1 MSDTSYDRLPSRAVT
16 PELASAAAT
25 EREKVAV
32 AAPYAASVLIHV
44 HGVVPVGESVTTP
57 DTAMQ
62 MAAQAVQPAIG
73 EGAQSDAEQAARAL
87 VREAVG
93 E

>member
-25 EREKVAV
+25 EREKVAL

-44 HGVVPVGESVTTP
+44 HGVTPVGENAVAP
-57 DTAMQ
+57 EAQ
-62 MAAQAVQPAIG
+62 EAVQAAQPAMA
-73 EGAQSDAEQAARAL
+73 ESAQSDAEQAARAL